1 MWINKWLRPLPVRN
15 QEYSKIDT
23 VTQQNHNILRAFKV
37 PEITQRQLRQ
47 RNVNVMYSLTLYQI
61 KAILETRE
69 PQPRYKMQSIR
80 YRTSEAKVYTIW

>member
-1 MWINKWLRPLPVRN
+1 MATTPTSTESGIWQDRHRYAAESQYFEGI
-15 QEYSKIDT
+15 
-23 VTQQNHNILRAFKV
+23 KV